1 MMSRAL
7 TSVYYLQVHAPLR
20 IYAFVKPSSPNLK
33 ATKRV
38 GIWIGPFGY
47 SIKNDV
53 ADCAN
58 VVAI

>member
-1 MMSRAL
+1 MRSRAP

-20 IYAFVKPSSPNLK
+20 IYAFVKPSGPNLK

-38 GIWIGPFGY
+38 GIGIRSFGY
-47 SIKNDV
+47 SIKNEV